1 MGEHSLF
8 FGKLDVYIQDK
19 ELVLRRLM
27 CVERQ
32 QFGAWQVF
40 LCIET

>member
-1 MGEHSLF
+1 MGDTAF

-19 ELVLRRLM
+19 ELVPRRLM

-40 LCIET
+40 SRMET